1 NMFENY
7 PFWFTFFTELGYE
20 VVLSPTSS
28 RKIYELGIESI
39 PSESECYPA
48 KLAHGHIMWLL
59 NQGVS
64 FIFYPCVPYERNE
77 FEGAINHYNCP
88 IVTSYAENI
97 KNNVEELKNPR
108 IKFMNPFLAFTSE
121 KILVDRLVDIFH
133 ALGIPK
139 EEITS
144 AGSAAW
150 KELLQSRKDIR
161 KKGEETLKYLKETG
175 RHGIVLAGRPY
186 HIDPEIN
193 HGIPE
198 LINSYGMAVLSE
210 DSISHLGKLERP
222 IRVNDQWMYHT
233 RLYAAANYIK
243 TTENLDIIQLNSFGC
258 GLDAVT
264 TDQVQEI
271 LSQSGK
277 IYTCLKIDEVNN
289 LGAARIRVRSLLA
302 AIRVRQRQLKESG
315 GQPRK
320 IISSEF
326 KRLVFTEKMRD
337 EYTILCPQMSPI
349 HFRLLEPAFNSGG
362 FHVEVL

>member
-1 NMFENY
+1 MLSVQRAEEGKKSTMLSIDEINNFTYTTSMGRCRGCTNNCRLTINKFSGGRRFISGNRCEKGIGLKKNKDNLPNLYDYKYQRIFGYQPKSPAPRGKVGIPRVLNMFENY

-150 KELLQSRKDIR
+150 KELLQSA
-161 KKGEETLKYLKETG
+161 GE
-175 RHGIVLAGRPY
+175 
-186 HIDPEIN
+186 
-193 HGIPE
+193 
-198 LINSYGMAVLSE
+198 S
-210 DSISHLGKLERP
+210 
-222 IRVNDQWMYHT
+222 
-233 RLYAAANYIK
+233 
-243 TTENLDIIQLNSFGC
+243 
-258 GLDAVT
+258 
-264 TDQVQEI
+264 
-271 LSQSGK
+271 
-277 IYTCLKIDEVNN
+277 
-289 LGAARIRVRSLLA
+289 
-302 AIRVRQRQLKESG
+302 
-315 GQPRK
+315 
-320 IISSEF
+320 
-326 KRLVFTEKMRD
+326 
-337 EYTILCPQMSPI
+337 
-349 HFRLLEPAFNSGG
+349 
-362 FHVEVL
+362 